1 MTLFD
6 RSILFAVKAH
16 SGATRKGS
24 KTPYIVHPLE
34 VAAIAATLTSDEEVL
49 AACVLHDTIEDT
61 PVTAEEL
68 RREFG
73 ERVLSL
79 VLSDTENK
87 RETLPPAETWELRKQ
102 ETLIALGHA
111 SKEQLIIVLSDK
123 LSNMRSVFRG
133 VQEEGDGF
141 FDLFHVKDK
150 AKHAWYYRG
159 IAARLAPLQDSA
171 AYREYVWLLE
181 KVFSS
186 PLNFMP
192 CP

>member
-6 RSILFAVKAH
+6 RAIIFAVKAH
-16 SGATRKGS
+16 TGATRKGS

-102 ETLIALGHA
+102 ETLIALEHA
-111 SKEQLIIVLSDK
+111 SKEQLILALSDK
-123 LSNMRSVFRG
+123 LSNMRAIFRG
-133 VQEEGDGF
+133 YLERGDGVF
-141 FDLFHVKDK
+141 EIFHVKDK
-150 AKHAWYYRG
+150 AKQARYYRG
-159 IAARLAPLQDSA
+159 IAERLKPLKDTA
-171 AYREYVWLLE
+171 AYREYVCLLE
-181 KVFSS
+181 KVF
-186 PLNFMP
+186 
-192 CP
+192 